1 MKRKN
6 YPTYPTVL
14 LEVIRTLPNKNQTI
28 GEIETIASDLL
39 TRKCKEI
46 DKFNSNYEQL
56 ESFLVRFF
64 AQLGDET
71 TIRKAIRYNTMAI
84 AHFAR
89 YTLEDSQSDDYFT
102 LDRLMYAIRQERM
115 AKNPVKKP
123 QQKTD

>member
-1 MKRKN
+1 VKRKN

-64 AQLGDET
+64 AQLGDEE
-71 TIRKAIRYNTMAI
+71 TIRKAIRYNTLAI

-89 YTLEDSQSDDYFT
+89 KTLEETESDDYFR
-102 LDRLMYAIRQERM
+102 LDRIMYDTRQQNRREKPT
-115 AKNPVKKP
+115 KNRE
-123 QQKTD
+123 KTP